1 MKNVVVLVFFK
12 RATVLESHQNEK
24 HSGKYFFGL
33 TMIFPFL
40 SLMFSVIRLFFK
52 NHFHQVI
59 PTFAFFV
66 IIGGKGCT
74 VAPSDDL
81 FLCNDILLA
90 KSLRL
95 FHFTIFFPFS
105 GVMEVHTCP
114 ECGKTF
120 GRKSNLKAHRESL
133 HYGKKFPCC
142 HCDRIFT
149 NRSSMNQHIKK
160 THLGTETALNLLAA
174 GGGTIASISAAASA
188 AASANLVG
196 N

>member
-1 MKNVVVLVFFK
+1 MKNEVVWVFFK

-90 KSLRL
+90 RSLRL
-95 FHFTIFFPFS
+95 FHFTIFFSIFRCNGSPHLS
-105 GVMEVHTCP
+105 RMRENLWPEVKFK
-114 ECGKTF
+114 GSS
-120 GRKSNLKAHRESL
+120 RKFTLRQEISL
-133 HYGKKFPCC
+133 L
-142 HCDRIFT
+142 
-149 NRSSMNQHIKK
+149 S
-160 THLGTETALNLLAA
+160 L
-174 GGGTIASISAAASA
+174 
-188 AASANLVG
+188 
-196 N
+196 